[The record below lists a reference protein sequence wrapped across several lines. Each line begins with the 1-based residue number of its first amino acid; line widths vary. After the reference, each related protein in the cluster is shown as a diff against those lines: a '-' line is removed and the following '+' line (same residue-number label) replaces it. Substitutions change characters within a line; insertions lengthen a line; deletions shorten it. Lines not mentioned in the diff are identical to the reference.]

1 MGTKTTFD
9 TIDFN
14 FMDKEKTFRLFD
26 IRVAHRR
33 ENNLERH
40 VVNKQWQSINFWG
53 GMNYPFKKKQ
63 AFSS

>member
-26 IRVAHRR
+26 IRVAHKR

-40 VVNKQWQSINFWG
+40 DVNNDKVLIWG
-53 GMNYPFKKKQ
+53 GGGGEL
-63 AFSS
+63 SL